1 MIPEETWKNAFNG
14 EAFKRGVILRL
25 CRGHFCFQFLSLE
38 GTIFMTWHFY
48 LSVCAVFTKQGVGKE
63 FGVLAI
69 IRCTVITNCALILRP
84 VGSLSDCLLPLS
96 SFLS

>member
-1 MIPEETWKNAFNG
+1 MAKHLN
-14 EAFKRGVILRL
+14 EALSCGFAGD
-25 CRGHFCFQFLSLE
+25 FCFQFLSLE
-38 GTIFMTWHFY
+38 GISFHDLALY

-69 IRCTVITNCALILRP
+69 IRCSVITNCAPILRTA
-84 VGSLSDCLLPLS
+84 GSLSDFLLPLS